1 LERLAHCAMRH
12 VMPQCAL
19 RMRWTR
25 LSVLVMRVLLLLCCL
40 VSGPALA
47 GLWTPP
53 VFTPIRHADG
63 AVTWTFTMD
72 VKDIPKEHRSMPEK
86 QRNELYAGASIART
100 DLCPKGWELTSS
112 RTENKRLILEG
123 RCL

>member
-1 LERLAHCAMRH
+1 M
-12 VMPQCAL
+12 
-19 RMRWTR
+19 
-25 LSVLVMRVLLLLCCL
+25 
-40 VSGPALA
+40 A

-53 VFTPIRHADG
+53 AFTPVRHADG
-63 AVTWTFTMD
+63 SVTWTLSMD

-86 QRNELYAGASIART
+86 ERNELYVGASIART
-100 DLCPKGWELTSS
+100 RICPNGWELTES